1 MIPCPEYI
9 ILSKI
14 KRPPHSLRRAEGE
27 RAQQLIN
34 RQRAL
39 PNPPDQEIV
48 GIIFGV
54 QISAAC

>member
-9 ILSKI
+9 ILPKI

-27 RAQQLIN
+27 LAQQLVN

-39 PNPPDQEIV
+39 PNPTNQEIAV
-48 GIIFGV
+48 VIIGV
-54 QISAAC
+54 